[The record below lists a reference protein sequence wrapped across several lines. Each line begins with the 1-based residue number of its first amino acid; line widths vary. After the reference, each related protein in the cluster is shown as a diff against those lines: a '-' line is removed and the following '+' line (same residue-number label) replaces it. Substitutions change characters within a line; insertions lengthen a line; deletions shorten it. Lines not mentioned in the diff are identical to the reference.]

1 MGGIPEPRPDLPEVP
16 PAAVDW
22 ALVPGLAFD
31 ERGFRL
37 GRGAGYYDRLI
48 PTFRRDAIC
57 WAVCLTCQLIDR
69 VPVEPHDVPLNGVS
83 TPSRDVQ
90 GARSAQSF

>member
-1 MGGIPEPRPDLPEVP
+1 MLGIPEPRPDLPEVP

-48 PTFRRDAIC
+48 PLLRPDAIC
-57 WAVCLTCQLIDR
+57 WA
-69 VPVEPHDVPLNGVS
+69 
-83 TPSRDVQ
+83 
-90 GARSAQSF
+90 SA